1 MAEEIKKI
9 NPKTPVVLITGWEI
23 QMGKTE
29 LKSKGVDL
37 MVNKPFR
44 VEQISKSVQEA
55 MEVIKSLS
63 RECA

>member
-1 MAEEIKKI
+1 VAEEIKKI

>member
-1 MAEEIKKI
+1 
-9 NPKTPVVLITGWEI
+9 
-23 QMGKTE
+23 MGKTE

-55 MEVIKSLS
+55 MEVKKSLS